1 MLGPLRPFRY
11 RTMPQA
17 GSGRPHAGLDRRGP
31 AGDVTR
37 RYAVQHEIRRVP
49 SHDTAAAAQLLYD
62 FNREYDDPTP
72 PPDVLAARL
81 AEVVAGGETA
91 LFVGGEG
98 PDGVLVVRFRPD
110 LWSQGLEAYVA
121 ELYVRPRSEEHTSEL
136 QSRGHLV
143 CRLLLE
149 KKKNKIAYQAKQT
162 KYQSES

>member
-1 MLGPLRPFRY
+1 M
-11 RTMPQA
+11 
-17 GSGRPHAGLDRRGP
+17 
-31 AGDVTR
+31 
-37 RYAVQHEIRRVP
+37 QHEIRRVP

-121 ELYVRPRSEEHTSEL
+121 ELYVRPGARGDGLGRALMEAGMDLARERGAVRIELGTSEDDRTARAL
-136 QSRGHLV
+136 
-143 CRLLLE
+143 
-149 KKKNKIAYQAKQT
+149 Y
-162 KYQSES
+162 ESLGFDNHEGRDGPLMYVYERDL